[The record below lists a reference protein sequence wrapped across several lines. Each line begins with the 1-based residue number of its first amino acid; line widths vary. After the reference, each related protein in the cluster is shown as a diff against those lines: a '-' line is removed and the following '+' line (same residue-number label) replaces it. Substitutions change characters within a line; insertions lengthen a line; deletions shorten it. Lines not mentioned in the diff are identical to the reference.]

1 VTGAV
6 LPPPLLV
13 TPGAVLL
20 LLGVSE
26 TAGEE
31 LETGPE
37 MGTVSVTPLVLVMV
51 ILVVSS
57 SVGLR
62 LVLPVPEDGL
72 DDEIGRLLA
81 VSEMVLL
88 PVGVLDPPGALVLLP
103 YVGTAELETIGVG
116 VSVAGADVSLPV
128 TGVLEF
134 AYGTLGEIEVVT
146 GKLDESEEPSV
157 GRVLAAVVLKKGAEL
172 AKVGAVLISGAEE
185 LGDRG
190 AVDEPP
196 VGSVEPPN
204 VGVKMG
210 LVSVSVGGGPLVDG
224 DSDDPSVVGKDSSSV
239 QVVSGTT
246 VPEGVTP
253 PVPAGPVVVAYVKL
267 GTYEPVLLE
276 PTPPVPVVP
285 MVPIV
290 PGIVP
295 LPDVVSGLD
304 DEVGLSLPV
313 GPKVGVPL
321 SVGPAVGTLLGGGG
335 RPARGVDEVDE
346 EEPKGPVG
354 AGPEDSAGE
363 VVPPV
368 PVVSELLPVVAVFGN
383 VLEIVPVG
391 PPMLE
396 FVKEGYRVF
405 DGDGETPLPP
415 AVGTE
420 LAADDGP
427 VGINEPGVDVTGPVG
442 TPVVSE
448 PELGPV
454 TGREEAKEELEYGTE
469 LPEVGT
475 KDEGAVP
482 DVTGAVVGIPPVT
495 EPDVGPVTGADGK
508 EELDELLK
516 LDGTDGPVVGSNDEG
531 TVPEVTGPV
540 VEMPPVI
547 DPDGEPEVGP
557 VIEELK

>member
-1 VTGAV
+1 MP
-6 LPPPLLV
+6 PPPLLV

-31 LETGPE
+31 LEPGPE
-37 MGTVSVTPLVLVMV
+37 LGTVSVTPLVLVMV
-51 ILVVSS
+51 SLVVGS

-62 LVLPVPEDGL
+62 LVLPVPDDGL

-103 YVGTAELETIGVG
+103 YVGTAELETIDEG

-128 TGVLEF
+128 ARVLEF
-134 AYGTLGEIEVVT
+134 AYGTLEEIEAVT

-157 GRVLAAVVLKKGAEL
+157 GSVLAAVVLKKGAEL

-185 LGDRG
+185 
-190 AVDEPP
+190 
-196 VGSVEPPN
+196 EPPN
-204 VGVKMG
+204 VGVRVG

-276 PTPPVPVVP
+276 LTPPVPVVP

-304 DEVGLSLPV
+304 DEVGLSLP
-313 GPKVGVPL
+313 
-321 SVGPAVGTLLGGGG
+321 VGPAVGTLLGGGG

-354 AGPEDSAGE
+354 AGPEDSAAE

-368 PVVSELLPVVAVFGN
+368 AVVSEMLPVVAVFGN
-383 VLEIVPVG
+383 VLETVPVG

-396 FVKEGYRVF
+396 FVKEGSRVF
-405 DGDGETPLPP
+405 DGDGDTPLPP
-415 AVGTE
+415 AVGAE
-420 LAADDGP
+420 LAGDDGP
-427 VGINEPGVDVTGPVG
+427 VGISDPGVDVTGPVG
-442 TPVVSE
+442 TFVVSE

-469 LPEVGT
+469 LPGVGI

-482 DVTGAVVGIPPVT
+482 DVTGVVVGRPPVT
-495 EPDVGPVTGADGK
+495 EPDVGPVTGVDGK
-508 EELDELLK
+508 EELEELLK
-516 LDGTDGPVVGSNDEG
+516 LDGTDDPGVGNNDEG

-540 VEMPPVI
+540 VGMPPVI
-547 DPDGEPEVGP
+547 DPVGEPDVGP